1 MHNVYVR
8 SCMSVYVQLHV
19 DRQRNDGEKE
29 KREGEEWEEGRR
41 GEGEEVQIMWK
52 ERAAVFW
59 SWLGLSCRVD
69 QVTPFPDSIKTAAEN
84 CTRWMY

>member
-1 MHNVYVR
+1 MGDFKATTACTTIR
-8 SCMSVYVQLHV
+8 ISKSLK
-19 DRQRNDGEKE
+19 KE
-29 KREGEEWEEGRR
+29 RRKQGEEGKEGRR